1 MVQSIE
7 SKIFSKPVEEIVR
20 QRFSCR
26 NYIENPIKEDTRQ
39 LLVDYLSSIGDG
51 PFGSRARFELA
62 AATEQD
68 RRALKGLGTYG
79 FIRGATG
86 FIIGAIQRDEN
97 NLEDF
102 GFLLEQII
110 LLATDIGLGTC
121 WLGGSFTKSSFARK
135 ISAKESELVPA
146 VVSVGYI
153 AKKPRRI
160 ESLFRSGGG
169 TDRRLPWE
177 QLFFE
182 GRFGA
187 PLAEESAGEYTRP
200 LEMVRLAPS
209 ASNRQPWRIL
219 KDGNRWHFYLQRT
232 PGYRERMLVKLF
244 TAADL
249 QRIDMGI
256 ALSHFELM
264 VRDLDLDGYWE
275 VGEPGIKIPDEDT
288 EYTISWVS

>member
-1 MVQSIE
+1 MVLSIE
-7 SKIFSKPVEEIVR
+7 SKIFSKPVEEIIR

-26 NYIENPIKEDTRQ
+26 NYIQSPIREDLRQQ
-39 LLVDYLSSIGDG
+39 LLDYLPAVGTG
-51 PFGSRARFELA
+51 PFGTRARFELA
-62 AATEQD
+62 AASEQD

-86 FIIGAIQRDEN
+86 FIIGAIQKDEN

-110 LLATDIGLGTC
+110 LMVTDIGLGTC

-135 ISAKESELVPA
+135 ISASESELVPA
-146 VVSVGYI
+146 VVSVGYC

-177 QLFFE
+177 QFFFE
-182 GRFGA
+182 GSFGA
-187 PLAEESAGEYTRP
+187 PLAKESAGEYATP

-219 KDGNRWHFYLQRT
+219 KEGNRWHFYLQRT
-232 PGYRERMLVKLF
+232 PGYQERRLVKLF
-244 TAADL
+244 TVADL

-264 VRDLDLDGYWE
+264 ARDLNLDGYWE
-275 VGEPGIKIPDEDT
+275 MSRPDIEIPNEDT
-288 EYTISWVS
+288 EYTISWAS

>member
-1 MVQSIE
+1 MVLSIS
-7 SKIFSKPVEEIVR
+7 SKLFSKPVEEIVR

-26 NYIENPIKEDTRQ
+26 NYIESPIREDSRQQ
-39 LLVDYLSSIGDG
+39 LLDFLQAVGTG
-51 PFGSRARFELA
+51 PFGTSARFELA
-62 AATEQD
+62 AANEQD

-110 LLATDIGLGTC
+110 LLATDIGLSTC

-135 ISAKESELVPA
+135 ISARENELVPA
-146 VVSVGYI
+146 VVSVGYRS
-153 AKKPRRI
+153 KKPRRI
-160 ESLFRSGGG
+160 ESLFRSGAG

-182 GRFGA
+182 GRFGT
-187 PLAEESAGEYTRP
+187 PLEEESAGEYATP
-200 LEMVRLAPS
+200 LKMVRLAPS

-219 KDGNRWHFYLQRT
+219 KEGNRWHFYLQRT
-232 PGYRERMLVKLF
+232 PGYRERRLVNLF
-244 TAADL
+244 SVADL
-249 QRIDMGI
+249 QRVDMGI

-264 VRDLDLDGYWE
+264 VGDLNLSGKWD
-275 VGEPGIKIPDEDT
+275 VSEPDIAIPGEDT
-288 EYTISWVS
+288 EYTISWLS

>member
-1 MVQSIE
+1 MVQSIGLKLY
-7 SKIFSKPVEEIVR
+7 SQPVEEVVR

-26 NYIENPIKEDTRQ
+26 NYIESPIMEESRQ
-39 LLVDYLSSIGDG
+39 LLVDYLPTVGAG

-135 ISAKESELVPA
+135 ILARESELVPA
-146 VVSVGYI
+146 VVSVGNI

-187 PLAEESAGEYTRP
+187 PLAGESAGEYAKP
-200 LEMVRLAPS
+200 MEMVRLAPS

-219 KDGNRWHFYLQRT
+219 KEGNRWHFYLQRT
-232 PGYRERMLVKLF
+232 PGYRERRLVNLF
-244 TAADL
+244 TVADL

-256 ALSHFELM
+256 ALSHFELSAQ
-264 VRDLDLDGYWE
+264 DLNLDGAWE
-275 VGEPGIKIPDEDT
+275 VSKPDIEIPNEDT

>member
-1 MVQSIE
+1 MQSIE

-26 NYIENPIKEDTRQ
+26 TYIESPIEEDTRQ
-39 LLVDYLSSIGDG
+39 LLMDYLPTIGAG
-51 PFGSRARFELA
+51 PFGSRARFGLA
-62 AATEQD
+62 AATKHD
-68 RRALKGLGTYG
+68 RKALKGLGTYG

-97 NLEDF
+97 QLEDF

-110 LLATDIGLGTC
+110 LLATDLGLGTC

-135 ISAKESELVPA
+135 ISAQTNELVPA

-160 ESLFRSGGG
+160 DSLIRSGG
-169 TDRRLPWE
+169 TTERRMQWD
-177 QLFFE
+177 QLFFKGE
-182 GRFGA
+182 FGI
-187 PLAEESAGEYTRP
+187 PLVQAAAGEYTRP

-209 ASNRQPWRIL
+209 ASNRQPWRVL
-219 KDGNRWHFYLQRT
+219 KKGDGWHFYLQRT
-232 PGYRERMLVKLF
+232 PGYRGRRLVKLF
-244 TAADL
+244 TVADL

-256 ALSHFELM
+256 AMSHFELM
-264 VRDLDLDGYWE
+264 ARELNLSGKWE
-275 VGEPGIKIPDEDT
+275 VSNPEIEIPNEDT
-288 EYTISWVS
+288 EYTISWVA

>member
-1 MVQSIE
+1 MVQSIGL
-7 SKIFSKPVEEIVR
+7 KLYSKPVEEVVR

-26 NYIENPIKEDTRQ
+26 NYIESPIMEDSRQ
-39 LLVDYLSSIGDG
+39 QLVDYLRAVGTG
-51 PFGSRARFELA
+51 PFGTGARFELA

-110 LLATDIGLGTC
+110 LMATDIGLGTC

-135 ISAKESELVPA
+135 ISARESELVPA
-146 VVSVGYI
+146 VISVGYS

-182 GRFGA
+182 GKYGA
-187 PLAEESAGEYTRP
+187 PLAKDSAGEYARP

-219 KDGNRWHFYLQRT
+219 KEGDRWHFYLQRT
-232 PGYRERMLVKLF
+232 PGYRKRRLVNIF
-244 TAADL
+244 TVADL

-256 ALSHFELM
+256 ALSHFELTAG
-264 VRDLDLDGYWE
+264 DLNLGGNWQ
-275 VGEPGIKIPDEDT
+275 VSKPDIELPNEDT

>member
-1 MVQSIE
+1 MQSID

-26 NYIENPIKEDTRQ
+26 TYIESPIEEDTRQ
-39 LLVDYLSSIGDG
+39 LLMDYLPTIGAG
-51 PFGSRARFELA
+51 PFGSRARFGLA
-62 AATEQD
+62 AATKHD
-68 RRALKGLGTYG
+68 RKALKGLGTYG

-97 NLEDF
+97 QLEDF

-110 LLATDIGLGTC
+110 LLATDLGLGTC

-135 ISAKESELVPA
+135 ISAQTNELVPA

-160 ESLFRSGGG
+160 DSLIRSGG
-169 TDRRLPWE
+169 TTERRMQWD
-177 QLFFE
+177 QLFFKGE
-182 GRFGA
+182 FGI
-187 PLAEESAGEYTRP
+187 PLDQAAAGEYTRP

-209 ASNRQPWRIL
+209 ASNRQPWRVL
-219 KDGNRWHFYLQRT
+219 KKGDGWHFYLQRT
-232 PGYRERMLVKLF
+232 PGYRGRRLVKLF
-244 TAADL
+244 TVADL

-256 ALSHFELM
+256 AMSHFELM
-264 VRDLDLDGYWE
+264 ARELNLSGKWE
-275 VGEPGIKIPDEDT
+275 VSNPEIEIPNEDT
-288 EYTISWVS
+288 EYTISWVA

>member
-1 MVQSIE
+1 MQSID

-26 NYIENPIKEDTRQ
+26 TYIESPIEEDTRQ
-39 LLVDYLSSIGDG
+39 LLMDYLPTIGAG
-51 PFGSRARFELA
+51 PFGSRARFGLA
-62 AATEQD
+62 AATKHD
-68 RRALKGLGTYG
+68 RKALKGLGTYG

-97 NLEDF
+97 QLEDF

-110 LLATDIGLGTC
+110 LLATDLGLGTC

-135 ISAKESELVPA
+135 ISAQTNELVPA

-160 ESLFRSGGG
+160 DSLIRSGG
-169 TDRRLPWE
+169 TTERRMQWD
-177 QLFFE
+177 QLFFKGE
-182 GRFGA
+182 FGI
-187 PLAEESAGEYTRP
+187 PLVQAAAGEYTRP

-209 ASNRQPWRIL
+209 ASNRQPWRVL
-219 KDGNRWHFYLQRT
+219 KKGDGWHFYLQRT
-232 PGYRERMLVKLF
+232 PGYRGRRLVKLF
-244 TAADL
+244 TVADL

-256 ALSHFELM
+256 AMSHFELM
-264 VRDLDLDGYWE
+264 ARELNLSGKWE
-275 VGEPGIKIPDEDT
+275 VSNPEIEIPNEDT
-288 EYTISWVS
+288 EYTISWVA

>member
-1 MVQSIE
+1 MVQSIG
-7 SKIFSKPVEEIVR
+7 SKIFSKPVEDIVK

-26 NYIENPIKEDTRQ
+26 NYIDNPIVEGTRQ
-39 LLVDYLSSIGDG
+39 LFVDYLSSIGDG
-51 PFGSRARFELA
+51 PFGTRARFELA
-62 AATEQD
+62 AASEQD

-110 LLATDIGLGTC
+110 LMATDMGLGTC

-135 ISAKESELVPA
+135 ISASESELVPA
-146 VVSVGYI
+146 VVSVGYC

-182 GRFGA
+182 GKYGA
-187 PLAEESAGEYTRP
+187 PLGEDSAGDYVRP

-209 ASNRQPWRIL
+209 ASNRQPWRML
-219 KDGNRWHFYLQRT
+219 KEGNRWHFYLQRT
-232 PGYRERMLVKLF
+232 PGYRERRLVKLF
-244 TAADL
+244 TVADL

-256 ALSHFELM
+256 AMSHFELM
-264 VRDLDLDGYWE
+264 ARDLDLDGYWE

>member
-1 MVQSIE
+1 MVLSIE
-7 SKIFSKPVEEIVR
+7 SKIFSKPVEDIVR

-26 NYIENPIKEDTRQ
+26 NYIESPIKEDLRQQ
-39 LLVDYLSSIGDG
+39 LLDYLPAVGTG
-51 PFGSRARFELA
+51 PFGTRARFELA
-62 AATEQD
+62 AASEQD

-86 FIIGAIQRDEN
+86 FIIGAIQKDEN

-110 LLATDIGLGTC
+110 LMATDIGLGTC

-135 ISAKESELVPA
+135 ISVGENELVPA

-153 AKKPRRI
+153 AKKTRRI
-160 ESLFRSGGG
+160 ESLFRSGAG

-182 GRFGA
+182 GSFGA
-187 PLAEESAGEYTRP
+187 PLAKESAGEYAKA

-219 KDGNRWHFYLQRT
+219 KEGNRWHFYLQRT
-232 PGYRERMLVKLF
+232 PGYQERRLVKLF
-244 TAADL
+244 TVADL

-264 VRDLDLDGYWE
+264 ARDLNLDGYWE
-275 VGEPGIKIPDEDT
+275 MSRPDIEIPNEDT

>member
-1 MVQSIE
+1 MQSIE

-26 NYIENPIKEDTRQ
+26 TYIESPIEEDTRQ
-39 LLVDYLSSIGDG
+39 LLMDYLPTIGAG
-51 PFGSRARFELA
+51 PFGSRARFGLA
-62 AATEQD
+62 AATKHD
-68 RRALKGLGTYG
+68 RKALKGLGTYG

-97 NLEDF
+97 QLEDF

-110 LLATDIGLGTC
+110 LLATDLGLGTC

-135 ISAKESELVPA
+135 ISAQTNELVPA

-160 ESLFRSGGG
+160 DSLIRSGG
-169 TDRRLPWE
+169 TTERRMQWD
-177 QLFFE
+177 QLFFKGE
-182 GRFGA
+182 FGI
-187 PLAEESAGEYTRP
+187 PLDQAAAGEYTRP

-209 ASNRQPWRIL
+209 ASNRQPWRVL
-219 KDGNRWHFYLQRT
+219 KKGDGWHFYLQRT
-232 PGYRERMLVKLF
+232 PGYRGRRLVKLF
-244 TAADL
+244 TVADL

-256 ALSHFELM
+256 AMSHFELM
-264 VRDLDLDGYWE
+264 ARELNLSGKWE
-275 VGEPGIKIPDEDT
+275 VSNPEIEIPNEDT
-288 EYTISWVS
+288 EYTISWVA

>member
-1 MVQSIE
+1 MVLSIE
-7 SKIFSKPVEEIVR
+7 SKIFSKPVEEIIR

-26 NYIENPIKEDTRQ
+26 NYIQSPIREDLRQQ
-39 LLVDYLSSIGDG
+39 LLDYLPAVGTG
-51 PFGSRARFELA
+51 PFGTRARFELA
-62 AATEQD
+62 AASEQD

-86 FIIGAIQRDEN
+86 FIIGAIQKDEN

-110 LLATDIGLGTC
+110 LMATDIGLGTC

-135 ISAKESELVPA
+135 ISVGENELVPA

-160 ESLFRSGGG
+160 ESLFRSGAG

-187 PLAEESAGEYTRP
+187 PLAKESAGEYAKA

-219 KDGNRWHFYLQRT
+219 KEGNRWHFYLQRT
-232 PGYRERMLVKLF
+232 PGYQERRLVKLF
-244 TAADL
+244 TVADL

-264 VRDLDLDGYWE
+264 ARDLNLDGYWE
-275 VGEPGIKIPDEDT
+275 MSRPDIEIPNEDT

>member
-1 MVQSIE
+1 MVQNIK
-7 SKIFSKPVEEIVR
+7 SKIFSKPVEDIVR

-26 NYIENPIKEDTRQ
+26 NYIESPIMEESRQ
-39 LLVDYLSSIGDG
+39 LLVDYLPTVGAG

-135 ISAKESELVPA
+135 ILARESELVPA
-146 VVSVGYI
+146 VVSVGNI

-169 TDRRLPWE
+169 TDRRLEWE

-182 GRFGA
+182 DRFGA
-187 PLAEESAGEYTRP
+187 PLAGESAGEYAKP

-219 KDGNRWHFYLQRT
+219 KEGNRWHFYLQRT
-232 PGYRERMLVKLF
+232 PGYRERRLVNLF
-244 TAADL
+244 TVADL

-256 ALSHFELM
+256 ALSHFELSAQ
-264 VRDLDLDGYWE
+264 DLNLDGAWE
-275 VGEPGIKIPDEDT
+275 VSKPDIEIPNEDT
-288 EYTISWVS
+288 EYTISWVA